1 MIGNIPPLNV
11 AYQCNTLNIL
21 DLDRFKMEINFDSDD
36 NSPPLEGC
44 PQGGVAQPSS
54 PILGS
59 QGGVAQPSDTN
70 DIVTYIHNIP
80 IKRHF
85 FTALHHNPEL
95 SQLAREKRKAGILSE
110 VLFWQQVHR
119 GKFHHIDF
127 DRQRIIGSYIVD
139 FYVKT
144 LGLVIEID
152 GESHLDKMEYD
163 AKRQKYLE
171 SAGLRVYRINDGD
184 VKNNLDWVLQK
195 LENYIVDEY
204 GEKGAMVK

>member
-1 MIGNIPPLNV
+1 MGKYI
-11 AYQCNTLNIL
+11 
-21 DLDRFKMEINFDSDD
+21 DLDDH
-36 NSPPLEGC
+36 SPPLEGC
-44 PQGGVAQPSS
+44 PQGGVAHPVS
-54 PILGS
+54 PMLS
-59 QGGVAQPSDTN
+59 PQGGVAHPVSPMLGPQGGVAHPVSPMLGPQGGVAHSPDSN
-70 DIVTYIHNIP
+70 DIITYIHHIP

-85 FTALHHNPEL
+85 VTTLHHNPEL

-110 VLFWQQVHR
+110 VLFWQQVHL

-152 GESHLDKMEYD
+152 GESHIDRMEYD

-184 VKNNLDWVLQK
+184 VKNDLDRVLQK
-195 LENYIVDEY
+195 LENYIVGEY
-204 GEKGAMVK
+204 EEKGM